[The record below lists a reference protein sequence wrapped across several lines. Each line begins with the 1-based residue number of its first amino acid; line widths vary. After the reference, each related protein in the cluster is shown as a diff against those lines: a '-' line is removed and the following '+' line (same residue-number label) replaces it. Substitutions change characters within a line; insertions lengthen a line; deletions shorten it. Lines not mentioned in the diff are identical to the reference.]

1 MIRYK
6 VYKNNNEKSS
16 TAGKYYARSVCDETI
31 NTDQLAAHMA
41 SHSSPY
47 SAGMIAGVLK
57 DAIACVKELVLDGKN
72 VKFDDLAIFSCGL
85 TTKPADSA
93 SSFTASENITGVRLR
108 SRATGTLRSAVLTR
122 EAHTQQLTRYAVDSV
137 TDGNA

>member
-6 VYKNNNEKSS
+6 VYMNNNSKS
-16 TAGKYYARSVCDETI
+16 AYMGKFYARAVCDETI

-41 SHSSPY
+41 THNSPY

-72 VKFDDLAIFSCGL
+72 VKFDDLAIFSCGI
-85 TTKPADSA
+85 TTKPANSA

-122 EAHTQQLTRYAVDSV
+122 EARTQQLAKYTVNSATDSN
-137 TDGNA
+137 D